1 MERLLY
7 LFMLNPE
14 STKTTILLSAWLLS
28 TRITSLD
35 WSVVPRVVPCSLLS
49 PQSGS

>member
-7 LFMLNPE
+7 LFMRNPE

-28 TRITSLD
+28 TGITTLD
-35 WSVVPRVVPCSLLS
+35 CGHPSS
-49 PQSGS
+49 PILTAV